1 MKTMHA
7 RYGDRLFGQYGFY
20 DAFNLTYTLQEDPAP
35 DGGQTTPQGWFEDE
49 YLGIDQGPI
58 LAMIEN
64 HRTGLIWSLMRENPY
79 VVRGLCRAGF
89 SGGWIEGKCER

>member
-1 MKTMHA
+1 MPPSFPLCPGPWNW
-7 RYGDRLFGQYGFY
+7 RV
-20 DAFNLTYTLQEDPAP
+20 
-35 DGGQTTPQGWFEDE
+35 QTTPEGWFDND
-49 YLGIDQGPI
+49 YLGIDQGAI

-89 SGGWIEGKCER
+89 SGGWIGGRCES